1 MKKIPE
7 IPINITQEQV
17 DAGLDK
23 FITTVEEEIQLHHTR
38 PEWLNLDEPSR
49 EEQNLIVR
57 TNIILDMLE
66 EYIQILKLGDDNPY
80 YQRFEIAK
88 LYFKNINIPNFKK

>member
-23 FITTVEEEIQLHHTR
+23 FITTVEEEMQSHHTR
-38 PEWLNLDEPSR
+38 PECLNLDEPSR
-49 EEQNLIVR
+49 
-57 TNIILDMLE
+57 
-66 EYIQILKLGDDNPY
+66 
-80 YQRFEIAK
+80 
-88 LYFKNINIPNFKK
+88 

>member
-23 FITTVEEEIQLHHTR
+23 FITTVEEEIQSHHTR

-80 YQRFEIAK
+80 YQRFEVAK